1 MKKSKILLFGL
12 LYTVSFAG
20 GANLF
25 ADEVQCSVEKDS
37 VKIIKCTYVS
47 ERMDHERVIEFEWH
61 SERVPYD
68 DRKRSIVLP
77 ARHGSLY
84 DFRYLEGRAEGKWR
98 VSARVRDLNG
108 SEEVTESSFTLRG
121 GSLYD

>member
-25 ADEVQCSVEKDS
+25 ADEMRCSVEKDG
-37 VKIIKCTYVS
+37 VEVIKCTYVC
-47 ERMDHERVIEFEWH
+47 ERKAYERVIEFEWH
-61 SERVPYD
+61 SELVPYD

-84 DFRYLEGRAEGKWR
+84 DYRYLEGRAEGKWR

-108 SEEVTESSFTLRG
+108 SEAVTENYFTLRG